1 MVIMQNKLHNSTFQ
15 TNNIKLK
22 HMKKFFMTLALAL
35 ATIGVSAKGAKIP
48 VYAWSG
54 WGENTTEKSLT
65 ADFKAWKKHGVTGVC
80 INAGMDV
87 EKIAVAAKVAKKVG
101 MEYHAWV
108 PTMVQGGKPKS
119 WYTVNR
125 IGESASDKP
134 AYVPYY
140 TTLDPRNQE
149 VRKFLVEKFEEIASI
164 PEVDYVQLDYIRYAD
179 VILARGLWD
188 KYGLTMNGEYA
199 KADYCYCD
207 DCVAAFKKQS
217 GIDITKVT
225 DPSKIKEWAQFR
237 CDAVTD
243 LVNAIS
249 DAVHAKQ
256 KKISADVFPG
266 PKSYAEW
273 MVRQQWNNW
282 KLDAVFPMNYN
293 DFYMEPAAWV
303 GKVTKEEAESIKGKN
318 TLLYS
323 GIFICHDWRH
333 KDKVVDPEN
342 SGLLPSEIAE
352 AVQSSMAAGADGIS
366 IFTPNDM
373 TEEHWTEL
381 EKVLKELSK

>member
-1 MVIMQNKLHNSTFQ
+1 
-15 TNNIKLK
+15 
-22 HMKKFFMTLALAL
+22 MKKTLITLAMTLAAMC
-35 ATIGVSAKGAKIP
+35 ASAKDAALP

-54 WGENTTEKSLT
+54 LGDNATEKSLT
-65 ADFKAWKKHGVTGVC
+65 ADFRAWKKHGITGVC
-80 INAGMDV
+80 INAGMNT
-87 EKIAVAAKVAKKVG
+87 EKIRMASKAAKKAG
-101 MEYHAWV
+101 LEYHAWV
-108 PTMVQGGKPKS
+108 PTMTAGGKPKS

-125 IGESASDKP
+125 LGESAYDKP

-140 TTLDPRNQE
+140 TTLDPRNEE
-149 VRKFLVEKFEEIASI
+149 VRAFLTEKMEEIASI

-199 KADYCYCD
+199 SADYCYCP

-237 CDAVTD
+237 CDAVTS
-243 LVNAIS
+243 LVNHIA
-249 DAVHAKQ
+249 DAVHAKG

-266 PKSYAEW
+266 PGNYAEW
-273 MVRQQWNNW
+273 MVRQQWNKWN
-282 KLDAVFPMNYN
+282 LDAVFPMNYN

-303 GKVTKEEAESIKGKN
+303 GKVTKEEAEAVKGKP

-352 AVQSSMAAGADGIS
+352 AVETSIGAGADGIS

-381 EKVLKELSK
+381 ENVLKKLRR

>member
-1 MVIMQNKLHNSTFQ
+1 MSSRLNGTLV
-15 TNNIKLK
+15 TNNIKQK
-22 HMKKFFMTLALAL
+22 HMKKILMTLALAL
-35 ATIGVSAKGAKIP
+35 TTMCANAKGAKTP
-48 VYAWSG
+48 VFAWSG

-101 MEYHAWV
+101 LEYHAWV

-125 IGESASDKP
+125 LGESASDKP

-140 TTLDPRNQE
+140 TTLDPRNKE

-207 DCVAAFKKQS
+207 DCVAAFKQQS

-256 KKISADVFPG
+256 KKLSADVFPG

-303 GKVTKEEAESIKGKN
+303 GKVTKEEVEAIKGKN

>member
-1 MVIMQNKLHNSTFQ
+1 
-15 TNNIKLK
+15 
-22 HMKKFFMTLALAL
+22 MKKIILILALIVTAMTG
-35 ATIGVSAKGAKIP
+35 ANAKGNKIP
-48 VYAWSG
+48 LYVWNGFGDNATF
-54 WGENTTEKSLT
+54 ETLKN
-65 ADFKAWKKHGVTGVC
+65 DFKEWKRHGVTGVC
-80 INAGMDV
+80 INAGMDI
-87 EKIAVAAKVAKKVG
+87 EKIATAAKAAKKVG
-101 MEYHAWV
+101 LEYHAWV
-108 PTMVQGGKPKS
+108 PTMVQGGKDS
-119 WYTVNR
+119 TWYTVNR
-125 IGESASDKP
+125 QGESAFDHP

-140 TTLDPRNQE
+140 TTLDPRNPKVKE
-149 VRKFLVEKFEEIASI
+149 FLIEKFKEIAAI
-164 PEVDYVQLDYIRYAD
+164 PEVDFVQLDYIRYAD

-188 KYGLTMNGEYA
+188 KYGLIMNGEYA
-199 KADYCYCD
+199 KADYCYCN
-207 DCVAAFKKQS
+207 DCVAAFKQQS

-249 DAVHAKQ
+249 DAVHAAG

-266 PKSYAEW
+266 PKSHAEW
-273 MVRQQWNNW
+273 MVRQQWNKW

-303 GKVTKEEAESIKGKN
+303 GKVTKEEAEAVKG
-318 TLLYS
+318 TGMQLYS
-323 GIFICHDWRH
+323 GIFICKDWRH

-352 AVQSSMAAGADGIS
+352 AVETSIKAGANGIS

-373 TEEHWTEL
+373 TPEHWAEL
-381 EKVLKELSK
+381 EKVMKTLNNK

>member
-1 MVIMQNKLHNSTFQ
+1 
-15 TNNIKLK
+15 
-22 HMKKFFMTLALAL
+22 MKRIFFAALAL
-35 ATIGVSAKGAKIP
+35 ATGLGFTACSNEP
-48 VYAWSG
+48 
-54 WGENTTEKSLT
+54 T
-65 ADFKAWKKHGVTGVC
+65 ADIAVYGWYKWDPEQVSEDSLRANYEMWKQHGMVGVC
-80 INAGMDV
+80 VECGGFQLDRIQTAARLAHEAGL
-87 EKIAVAAKVAKKVG
+87 
-101 MEYHAWV
+101 EYHAWV
-108 PTMVQGGKPKS
+108 PSMLQGGQDS
-119 WYTVNR
+119 TWYTVNR
-125 IGESASDKP
+125 LGQSAYNKEDR
-134 AYVPYY
+134 AYVEYY
-140 TTLDPRNQE
+140 QTVDPHNPE
-149 VRKFLVEKFEEIASI
+149 VVKYLAENYAKVAEI

-303 GKVTKEEAESIKGKN
+303 GKVTKEEVESIKGKN

>member
-1 MVIMQNKLHNSTFQ
+1 M

-125 IGESASDKP
+125 LGESASDKP

-164 PEVDYVQLDYIRYAD
+164 PGVDYVQLDYIRYAD

>member
-1 MVIMQNKLHNSTFQ
+1 
-15 TNNIKLK
+15 
-22 HMKKFFMTLALAL
+22 MKKILTTLALVLTTLCA
-35 ATIGVSAKGAKIP
+35 SAKGQNIP
-48 VYAWSG
+48 VFAWSG

-80 INAGMDV
+80 INAGMDT
-87 EKIAVAAKVAKKVG
+87 EKIRTAAKVAQKVG
-101 MEYHAWV
+101 LEYHAWV

-125 IGESASDKP
+125 LGQSAYDDQ

-140 TTLDPRNQE
+140 TTLDPRNE
-149 VRKFLVEKFEEIASI
+149 DVKRFLVEKFEEIATI
-164 PEVDYVQLDYIRYAD
+164 PGVDYVQLDYIRYAD

-188 KYGLTMNGEYA
+188 KYGLNMNGEYA
-199 KADYCYCD
+199 KADYCYCH
-207 DCVAAFKKQS
+207 DCVEAFKKQS
-217 GIDITKVT
+217 GIDITKVC

-237 CDAVTD
+237 CDAVTA
-243 LVNAIS
+243 LVNSIS
-249 DAVHAKQ
+249 DAVHAKG

-273 MVRQQWNNW
+273 MVRQQWDKW

-293 DFYMEPAAWV
+293 DFYMEPAAWI
-303 GKVTKEEAESIKGKN
+303 GKVTKEEAEAIKGKN

-352 AVQSSMAAGADGIS
+352 AVESSMKAGANGIS

-373 TEEHWTEL
+373 TEEHWAEL
-381 EKVLKELSK
+381 AKVLKKLQK

>member
-1 MVIMQNKLHNSTFQ
+1 
-15 TNNIKLK
+15 
-22 HMKKFFMTLALAL
+22 MKKILMTLALAL
-35 ATIGVSAKGAKIP
+35 TTMCANAKDAKTP
-48 VYAWSG
+48 VFAWSG

-101 MEYHAWV
+101 LEYHAWV

-125 IGESASDKP
+125 LGESASDKP

-140 TTLDPRNQE
+140 TTLDPRNKE

-207 DCVAAFKKQS
+207 DCVAAFKQQS

-256 KKISADVFPG
+256 KKLSADVFPG

-303 GKVTKEEAESIKGKN
+303 GKVTKEEVEAMKGKN

>member
-1 MVIMQNKLHNSTFQ
+1 MQNKLHNSTFQ

>member
-1 MVIMQNKLHNSTFQ
+1 
-15 TNNIKLK
+15 
-22 HMKKFFMTLALAL
+22 MKKLFLTLTLVLTALL
-35 ATIGVSAKGAKIP
+35 ASAKGNKIP
-48 VYAWSG
+48 VYAWTG
-54 WGENTTEKSLT
+54 LEKDANEKSLA

-80 INAGMDV
+80 VNAGMDI
-87 EKIAVAAKVAKKVG
+87 EKIRLASKVAKKVG
-101 MEYHAWV
+101 LEYHAWV

-125 IGESASDKP
+125 LGESAYDKP

-140 TTLDPRNQE
+140 TTLDPRNEE
-149 VRKFLVEKFEEIASI
+149 VRKFLKEKFEEIASI
-164 PEVDYVQLDYIRYAD
+164 PDVDYVQLDYIRYAD

-199 KADYCYCD
+199 KADYCYCP

-237 CDAVTD
+237 CTAVTN
-243 LVNAIS
+243 LVNSIA
-249 DAVHAKQ
+249 DAVHAKG

-266 PKSYAEW
+266 PKSFAEW

-303 GKVTKEEAESIKGKN
+303 GKITNEEAEAIKGKN
-318 TLLYS
+318 ILLYS
-323 GIFICHDWRH
+323 GLFICHDWKN

-342 SGLLPSEIAE
+342 SGLLPSEIEE
-352 AVQSSMAAGADGIS
+352 AVESAMAAGANGIS
-366 IFTPNDM
+366 LFTPNSM
-373 TEEHWTEL
+373 TDEHWAELAKVIKKL
-381 EKVLKELSK
+381 EK

>member
-1 MVIMQNKLHNSTFQ
+1 
-15 TNNIKLK
+15 
-22 HMKKFFMTLALAL
+22 MKKFFMTLALAL

-125 IGESASDKP
+125 LGESASDKP

-303 GKVTKEEAESIKGKN
+303 GKVTKEEVESIKGKN

-352 AVQSSMAAGADGIS
+352 AVQSSMAADADGIS

>member
-1 MVIMQNKLHNSTFQ
+1 
-15 TNNIKLK
+15 
-22 HMKKFFMTLALAL
+22 MKKLFLTLAVAL
-35 ATIGVSAKGAKIP
+35 TALCASAKGNKIP

-54 WGENTTEKSLT
+54 YADNATEKSLT

-80 INAGMDV
+80 INAGMDM
-87 EKIAVAAKVAKKVG
+87 EKIRTASKAAKKAG
-101 MEYHAWV
+101 LEYHAWV
-108 PTMVQGGKPKS
+108 PTMTPGGKPKS

-125 IGESASDKP
+125 LGESAYDNP
-134 AYVPYY
+134 PYVPYY
-140 TTLDPRNQE
+140 TTLDPRNE
-149 VRKFLVEKFEEIASI
+149 DVKKFLTSTFEQIAEI

-188 KYGLTMNGEYA
+188 KYGLVMNGEYA
-199 KADYCYCD
+199 KADFCYCP

-217 GIDITKVT
+217 GIDITKVC

-237 CDAVTD
+237 CDAITA
-243 LVNAIS
+243 LVNQIS
-249 DAVHAKQ
+249 DAVHAKG
-256 KKISADVFPG
+256 KKLSADVFPG

-273 MVRQQWNNW
+273 MVRQQWNKWN
-282 KLDAVFPMNYN
+282 LDAVFPMNYN

-303 GKVTKEEAESIKGKN
+303 GKVTKEEAESLKGRN

-323 GIFICHDWRH
+323 GIFICHDWRN
-333 KDKVVDPEN
+333 KDKVIDPEN

-352 AVQSSMAAGADGIS
+352 AVESSMAAGANGIS

-373 TEEHWTEL
+373 TEEHWAEL
-381 EKVLKELSK
+381 EKVLKKLEK